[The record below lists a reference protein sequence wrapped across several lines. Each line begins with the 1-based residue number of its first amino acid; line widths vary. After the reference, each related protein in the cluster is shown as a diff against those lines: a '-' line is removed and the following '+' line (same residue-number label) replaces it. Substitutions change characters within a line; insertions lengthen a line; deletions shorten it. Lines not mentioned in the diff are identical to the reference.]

1 MGQSL
6 MAALDPHTHIAMLE
20 RQLQWAQL
28 KIQSLEERWRQ
39 HLIRLYGPKSETLS
53 APPRR
58 NKAGTKKN
66 ARPRACVFICADA
79 D

>member
-1 MGQSL
+1 
-6 MAALDPHTHIAMLE
+6 MAALDPQTHIAMLE

-53 APPRR
+53 DLQLALLEEEPSVTRDE
-58 NKAGTKKN
+58 
-66 ARPRACVFICADA
+66 VDA
-79 D
+79 